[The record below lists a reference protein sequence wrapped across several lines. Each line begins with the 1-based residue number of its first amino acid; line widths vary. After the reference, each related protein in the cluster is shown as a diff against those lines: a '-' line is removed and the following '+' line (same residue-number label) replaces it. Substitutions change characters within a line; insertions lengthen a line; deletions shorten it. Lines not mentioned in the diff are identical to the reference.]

1 MDFRAQCIGLRHM
14 SDVNTRYFGVSFTT
28 VPLEALVQ

>member
-1 MDFRAQCIGLRHM
+1 MVAHDRQNA
-14 SDVNTRYFGVSFTT
+14 RYFGVSFTT